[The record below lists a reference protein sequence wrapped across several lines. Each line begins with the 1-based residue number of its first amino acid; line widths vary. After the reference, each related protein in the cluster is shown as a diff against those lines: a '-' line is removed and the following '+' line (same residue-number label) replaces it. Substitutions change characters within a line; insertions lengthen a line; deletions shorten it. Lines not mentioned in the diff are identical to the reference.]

1 MFQSLASSVA
11 HKFKKHAWLVIN
23 LSVIVTALVMLM
35 ASLSK
40 SPLMAIGIL
49 SLGVM
54 LEFISVLKEGMIQKE
69 TKSYERATVSSF
81 SGLIMN
87 LLSYQLVFG
96 FIASQNGLQVSYL
109 VFGVFV
115 LSYFLLSIFT
125 NSYFKTGF

>member
-11 HKFKKHAWLVIN
+11 HKFKKHAWLIIN
-23 LSVIVTALVMLM
+23 LSVIATALVMLM

-96 FIASQNGLQVSYL
+96 FIASQNGLQVDYL

-115 LSYFLLSIFT
+115 LSYFLLSIFI

>member
-1 MFQSLASSVA
+1 LFQSLASSVA

>member
-11 HKFKKHAWLVIN
+11 HKFKKHAWLIIN
-23 LSVIVTALVMLM
+23 LSVIATALVMLM

>member
-11 HKFKKHAWLVIN
+11 HKFKKHAWLIIN
-23 LSVIVTALVMLM
+23 LSVIATALVMLM

-115 LSYFLLSIFT
+115 LSYFLLSIFI

>member
-1 MFQSLASSVA
+1 
-11 HKFKKHAWLVIN
+11 
-23 LSVIVTALVMLM
+23 
-35 ASLSK
+35 
-40 SPLMAIGIL
+40 MAIGIL

-87 LLSYQLVFG
+87 LLPYQLVFG
-96 FIASQNGLQVSYL
+96 FIASQNGLQVDYL

-115 LSYFLLSIFT
+115 LSYFLLSIFI